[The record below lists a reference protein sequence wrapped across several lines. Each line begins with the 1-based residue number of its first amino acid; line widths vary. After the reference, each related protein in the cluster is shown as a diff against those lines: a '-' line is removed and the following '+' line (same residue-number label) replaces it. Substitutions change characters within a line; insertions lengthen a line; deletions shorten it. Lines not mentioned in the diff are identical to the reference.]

1 MRKHI
6 FNAGPCKLSDP
17 CLENTA
23 KAVLELNNCGQ
34 SILEVS
40 HRSKDFQA
48 VMDEAVALFRE
59 VLSIPDNYHV
69 LFMGGGASTQFAMI
83 PMNFLKTKAAY
94 VNTGTWSKKAI
105 QEAKLFGNVE
115 VIASSEDKN
124 HTYYPKGFKIPADV
138 DYLHI
143 TSNNTI
149 RGTEIFEDLE
159 SPVPLI
165 ADMSSDILSR
175 PVDVSKYAMIY
186 GGAQK
191 NMGPAG
197 VTFVIIRNDMLEK
210 VADRVVPT
218 MLRYST
224 HVEGESMYNT
234 PPCVNIFAVKET
246 LKWVK
251 AMGGVQAMEKLAK
264 ERAEMLY
271 AEIERNPLFR
281 PTVEEGSRSRMNIP
295 FIWAEGKE
303 GLQEKFLD
311 FAKVRNI
318 VGLKGHRSVGGF
330 RASTYNACTI
340 DDVKALVKCMQ
351 DFEKEV

>member
-1 MRKHI
+1 
-6 FNAGPCKLSDP
+6 
-17 CLENTA
+17 
-23 KAVLELNNCGQ
+23 LELNNSGQ

-48 VMDEAVALFRE
+48 VMDEAVSLFRE

-105 QEAKLFGNVE
+105 DEAKLFGNVE
-115 VIASSEDKN
+115 VIASSQDKN
-124 HTYYPKGFKIPADV
+124 YTYYPKGFKIPADV

-149 RGTEIFEDLE
+149 RGTEIFEDLNA
-159 SPVPLI
+159 PVPLI

-303 GLQEKFLD
+303 ELQEKFLD